1 MDIDVMNVKV
11 ALLELIHVITM
22 KLSVLIVYS
31 IHMQT
36 NRIEQQ
42 HVWIVRRIRTLKIQN
57 LQTEIP
63 VYVVRGDIGNWMSPS
78 NGGASCANLVPT
90 MMGI

>member
-1 MDIDVMNVKV
+1 MNVKV
-11 ALLELIHVITM
+11 ALLELLHVLTM
-22 KLSVLIVYS
+22 KLSVKIVHS

-36 NRIEQQ
+36 NGMKQLV
-42 HVWIVRRIRTLKIQN
+42 VWIVRRIRTLKIQN
-57 LQTEIP
+57 PKPEIL

-78 NGGASCANLVPT
+78 NGGASCAQLVPT